1 MNNNFKPNN
10 YEHEVNNA
18 IDNIIDYEL
27 NTGRKKLISKISDNI
42 NFKYNSFNIFLGKQ
56 GTGKTTSIL
65 KELMKLSTIKNDYH
79 LIIYVSNNSSD
90 DTFNKLKNYIN
101 IPIVK
106 TDYQHLNQQFEQ
118 LIKLKDTYNKM
129 IDGEAKQAKQVDPD
143 SERGQIQKSDEILAN
158 LYINDFS
165 KDRLHTFILM
175 DDAAFVLK
183 NENNPWFKWLC
194 QLRHLNTTVALCLQI
209 WKSINPSLKSQ
220 ITSINIFKGYSRQQ
234 LNFIYQQIAVDV
246 DFNEFMRMYNKLN
259 TRQKLIIDCVEGEIR
274 ID

>member
-1 MNNNFKPNN
+1 MDKFNN
-10 YEHEVNNA
+10 YELSNA
-18 IDNIIDYEL
+18 IDDIIDYEL

-129 IDGEAKQAKQVDPD
+129 IDGEIP
-143 SERGQIQKSDEILAN
+143 KSDEILAN

-194 QLRHLNTTVALCLQI
+194 QLRHLNTTIALCLQI

>member
-1 MNNNFKPNN
+1 MED
-10 YEHEVNNA
+10 YSNA
-18 IDNIIDYEL
+18 IDDIIDYEL

-129 IDGEAKQAKQVDPD
+129 IDGEIP
-143 SERGQIQKSDEILAN
+143 KSDEILAN

-220 ITSINIFKGYSRQQ
+220 ITSINIFKGYSRKQ

-259 TRQKLIIDCVEGEIR
+259 TRQKLIIDCVEGQIK
-274 ID
+274 IN

>member
-1 MNNNFKPNN
+1 MDKFNNI
-10 YEHEVNNA
+10 
-18 IDNIIDYEL
+18 IDDIIDYEL

-129 IDGEAKQAKQVDPD
+129 IDGEIP
-143 SERGQIQKSDEILAN
+143 KSDEILAN

>member
-1 MNNNFKPNN
+1 MNNNYRN

-129 IDGEAKQAKQVDPD
+129 IDGEIEKNA
-143 SERGQIQKSDEILAN
+143 EILPE
-158 LYINDFS
+158 LYISSFS

-234 LNFIYQQIAVDV
+234 LNFIYQQIAIDV

-259 TRQKLIIDCVEGEIR
+259 TRQKLIIDCVEGEIK

>member
-1 MNNNFKPNN
+1 MED
-10 YEHEVNNA
+10 YERSDYELSNA
-18 IDNIIDYEL
+18 IDDIIDYEL

-129 IDGEAKQAKQVDPD
+129 IDG
-143 SERGQIQKSDEILAN
+143 QIQKSDEILAN

-175 DDAAFVLK
+175 DDSAFVLK

>member
-1 MNNNFKPNN
+1 MED
-10 YEHEVNNA
+10 YERSDYELSNA
-18 IDNIIDYEL
+18 IDDIIDYEL

-129 IDGEAKQAKQVDPD
+129 IDG
-143 SERGQIQKSDEILAN
+143 QIPKSDEILAN

>member
-1 MNNNFKPNN
+1 MDKFSN
-10 YEHEVNNA
+10 V
-18 IDNIIDYEL
+18 IDDIIDYEL

-129 IDGEAKQAKQVDPD
+129 IDGEIP
-143 SERGQIQKSDEILAN
+143 KSDEILAN

-259 TRQKLIIDCVEGEIR
+259 TRQKLIIDCVEGQIK
-274 ID
+274 IN

>member
-1 MNNNFKPNN
+1 MDKFNN
-10 YEHEVNNA
+10 YELSNA
-18 IDNIIDYEL
+18 IDDIIDYEL

-129 IDGEAKQAKQVDPD
+129 IDGEIP
-143 SERGQIQKSDEILAN
+143 KSDEILAN

-183 NENNPWFKWLC
+183 NENNPWF
-194 QLRHLNTTVALCLQI
+194 
-209 WKSINPSLKSQ
+209 
-220 ITSINIFKGYSRQQ
+220 
-234 LNFIYQQIAVDV
+234 
-246 DFNEFMRMYNKLN
+246 
-259 TRQKLIIDCVEGEIR
+259 
-274 ID
+274 

>member
-1 MNNNFKPNN
+1 MDKFNN
-10 YEHEVNNA
+10 YELSNA
-18 IDNIIDYEL
+18 IDDIIDYEL

-129 IDGEAKQAKQVDPD
+129 IDGEIP
-143 SERGQIQKSDEILAN
+143 KSDEILAN

-183 NENNPWFKWLC
+183 NENNPWFKW
-194 QLRHLNTTVALCLQI
+194 
-209 WKSINPSLKSQ
+209 
-220 ITSINIFKGYSRQQ
+220 
-234 LNFIYQQIAVDV
+234 
-246 DFNEFMRMYNKLN
+246 
-259 TRQKLIIDCVEGEIR
+259 
-274 ID
+274 

>member
-1 MNNNFKPNN
+1 MDKFSN
-10 YEHEVNNA
+10 YEISNV
-18 IDNIIDYEL
+18 IDDIIDYEL

-129 IDGEAKQAKQVDPD
+129 IDG
-143 SERGQIQKSDEILAN
+143 QIPKSDEILAN

>member
-1 MNNNFKPNN
+1 MEDYND
-10 YEHEVNNA
+10 YELINA
-18 IDNIIDYEL
+18 IDDIIDYEL

-129 IDGEAKQAKQVDPD
+129 IDGEIP
-143 SERGQIQKSDEILAN
+143 KSDEILAN

>member
-1 MNNNFKPNN
+1 MNNNYRN
-10 YEHEVNNA
+10 YENEVNNA
-18 IDNIIDYEL
+18 IDDIIDYEL

-101 IPIVK
+101 IPTVK

-129 IDGEAKQAKQVDPD
+129 IDGETEKNA
-143 SERGQIQKSDEILAN
+143 EILPE

-220 ITSINIFKGYSRQQ
+220 ITNISIFKGYSRQQ

>member
-1 MNNNFKPNN
+1 MNNNFKQNN
-10 YEHEVNNA
+10 YENEVNNA

-129 IDGEAKQAKQVDPD
+129 IDGEIEKNP
-143 SERGQIQKSDEILAN
+143 EILPE
-158 LYINDFS
+158 LYISSFS

-220 ITSINIFKGYSRQQ
+220 ITNINIFKGYSRQQ

-259 TRQKLIIDCVEGEIR
+259 TRQKLIIDCVEGQIK
-274 ID
+274 IN

>member
-1 MNNNFKPNN
+1 MED
-10 YEHEVNNA
+10 YERSDYELSNA
-18 IDNIIDYEL
+18 IDDIIDYEL

-129 IDGEAKQAKQVDPD
+129 IDG
-143 SERGQIQKSDEILAN
+143 QIPKSDEILAN

-259 TRQKLIIDCVEGEIR
+259 TRQKLIIDCVEGEIK